1 MLRAPFDGV
10 VGRVDV
16 ERGESVGPQVPTIT
30 LVDDS
35 QFTIEAD
42 VDEADIGWIEVGHEV
57 LITLDAFPG
66 YGLTGLV
73 TAIAPSAALEM
84 GIVSYRVTIEIN
96 PTNLPLR
103 GGMTANTEIV
113 RDRRENALLVPNRA
127 VWIDA
132 DTGQPFVEKMVEG
145 EIVIAVIEQGI
156 TNEQVSEVLSGLEEG
171 DQLAVRSVSLRERF
185 RDVVT
190 MPMTGQ

>member
-1 MLRAPFDGV
+1 M
-10 VGRVDV
+10 
-16 ERGESVGPQVPTIT
+16 
-30 LVDDS
+30 
-35 QFTIEAD
+35 
-42 VDEADIGWIEVGHEV
+42 
-57 LITLDAFPG
+57 
-66 YGLTGLV
+66 
-73 TAIAPSAALEM
+73 
-84 GIVSYRVTIEIN
+84 IEIN